1 LLKKRHPHSSYEKRK
16 QDKREFTARKKAG
29 LLTPEELEAEEK
41 RLAHNR
47 KWQKKWR
54 EKRKASEP
62 EKSPKQKSVKELMEI
77 EKTGAD
83 LTPEET
89 ERLAAYRRKKA
100 DQQKARRE
108 RKKAG
113 QPGEKVS

>member
-1 LLKKRHPHSSYEKRK
+1 MFSAKYCGF
-16 QDKREFTARKKAG
+16 RE
-29 LLTPEELEAEEK
+29 
-41 RLAHNR
+41 
-47 KWQKKWR
+47 WQKEWR

-62 EKSPKQKSVKELMEI
+62 EKPPKQKSINELMEL

-83 LTPEET
+83 LMPEEV

-108 RKKAG
+108 RKKG
-113 QPGEKVS
+113 GELKEKVS